1 MIQLKSSK
9 SLIYLVF
16 IFFGF
21 HLANAQTNR
30 EDLEKRRVELRNEI
44 TRINELR
51 ISNQKKQRSVLGQV
65 EDLNQQIKSTEDLIK
80 LTNQQANLLTREINT
95 NTNKIGQLRKELEKL
110 KEDYARMIEK
120 SYKSKS
126 QQSRVMF
133 LLSSKNFLQAYK
145 RLQYMKQYTNYRK
158 QQGEEIKANTL
169 ELQQLNS
176 RLVLQKEEKDKL
188 IAENRKTRA
197 QLEENRKSQ
206 QTLMATIRKRE
217 GEFATQIRKKQSE
230 IDEID
235 KAIDRMIRESIAK
248 ANKESGSGSTSRS
261 TFELTPA
268 AKALAADF
276 NNNKGKLPW
285 PVKSGVVTMRF
296 GQQPHP
302 VVRSVM
308 VNNNGVRI
316 DTDKGGKA
324 RAVFNGTVS
333 EVQAVKGANQ
343 AVMVRHGD
351 YITIYNNLEEVF
363 VKRGDTVTT
372 EQEIGEVATSRTT
385 GKTTL
390 HFLLYKNDQKM
401 DPAVWIYKM

>member
-1 MIQLKSSK
+1 MELKAPK
-9 SLIYLVF
+9 NLLFLIILF
-16 IFFGF
+16 LG
-21 HLANAQTNR
+21 LNCLNAQSNR
-30 EDLEKRRVELRNEI
+30 EELEKRRVELRNEI

-51 ISNQKKQRSVLGQV
+51 ISNQQKQRSVLGQV

-80 LTNQQANLLTREINT
+80 LTNQQANLLNREINT
-95 NTNKIGQLRKELEKL
+95 NTNKIGKLRNELEKL
-110 KEDYARMIEK
+110 KEDYSRMIEK

-158 QQGEEIKANTL
+158 QQGEEIKANTQ
-169 ELQQLNS
+169 ELQELNAS
-176 RLVLQKEEKDKL
+176 LVIQKEEKDRL
-188 IAENRKTRA
+188 ISENRKTRA
-197 QLEENRKSQ
+197 ELEKNRKSQ
-206 QTLMATIRKRE
+206 QTLMATIRQRE
-217 GEFATQIRKKQSE
+217 GQFATQIKSKQQE

-235 KAIDRMIRESIAK
+235 RAIDRMIRESIAK
-248 ANKESGSGSTSRS
+248 ANKESGSTSRS

-285 PVKSGVVTMRF
+285 PVKSGVVTMKF

-343 AVMVRHGD
+343 AIMVRHGD
-351 YITIYNNLEEVF
+351 YITIYNNLEKVY
-363 VKRGDTVTT
+363 VKRGDVVTT

-401 DPAVWIYKM
+401 DPAAWIYRM

>member
-1 MIQLKSSK
+1 MIQLKFSR
-9 SLIYLVF
+9 SLLF
-16 IFFGF
+16 ILFLSVGLNF
-21 HLANAQTNR
+21 AYAQSNR
-30 EDLEKRRVELRNEI
+30 EDLEKRRIELRNEI
-44 TRINELR
+44 SRINELR

-80 LTNQQANLLTREINT
+80 LTNQQANLLTREIST

-133 LLSSKNFLQAYK
+133 LLSSQNFLQAYK

-158 QQGEEIKANTL
+158 QQGEEIKANTA
-169 ELQQLNS
+169 ELQQLNA
-176 RLVLQKEEKDKL
+176 RLVEQKEEKEKL

-197 QLEENRKSQ
+197 DLEKNRKSQ

-217 GEFATQIRKKQSE
+217 GEFATQIRSKQNE

-235 KAIDRMIRESIAK
+235 RAIDKMIRESIAK
-248 ANKESGSGSTSRS
+248 ANKESGSSSRS
-261 TFELTPA
+261 AYELTPA

-285 PVKSGVVTMRF
+285 PVQSGVVTMRF

-302 VVRSVM
+302 VVKSVM

-316 DTDKGGKA
+316 DTDKDGKA

-351 YITIYNNLEEVF
+351 FITIYNNLEEVY
-363 VKRGDTVTT
+363 VKRGDRVTT
-372 EQEIGEVATSRTT
+372 EQEIGKVATSRTT

-401 DPAVWIYKM
+401 DPADWIYRM

>member
-1 MIQLKSSK
+1 MIGTVFSR
-9 SLIYLVF
+9 SLF
-16 IFFGF
+16 CTIFLF
-21 HLANAQTNR
+21 LSVQVLEAQTNR
-30 EDLEKRRVELRNEI
+30 EDLEKRRIELRNEI

-51 ISNQKKQRSVLGQV
+51 ISNHKKQRSVLGQV
-65 EDLNQQIKSTEDLIK
+65 EDLNQQIKSTEDLMK
-80 LTNQQANLLTREINT
+80 LTNQQANLLTREITT
-95 NTNKIGQLRKELEKL
+95 NTNKIGSLRKELEKL

-133 LLSSKNFLQAYK
+133 LLSSHNFLQAYK
-145 RLQYMKQYTNYRK
+145 RIQYMKQYTNYRK

-169 ELQQLNS
+169 ELQKLNS
-176 RLVLQKEEKDKL
+176 QLVQQKEEKQKL

-197 QLEENRKSQ
+197 QLEVNRKSQ
-206 QTLMATIRKRE
+206 QELMSTIRQKE
-217 GEFATQIRKKQSE
+217 GQFATQLKKKQSE

-235 KAIDRMIRESIAK
+235 RAIDKMIRESIAK
-248 ANKESGSGSTSRS
+248 SNKESGSTSRDAY
-261 TFELTPA
+261 ELTPA

-296 GQQPHP
+296 GKQPHP
-302 VVRSVM
+302 VVKSVM

-333 EVQAVKGANQ
+333 EVQAVKGANK
-343 AVMVRHGD
+343 AVMIRHGD
-351 YITIYNNLEEVF
+351 YITIYNNLEKVF
-363 VKRGDTVTT
+363 VKKGDNVTT
-372 EQEIGEVATSRTT
+372 EQEVGEIATSKTT

-390 HFLLYKNDQKM
+390 HFLLYKNNQKM
-401 DPAVWIYKM
+401 DPAGWILRM

>member
-1 MIQLKSSK
+1 MIRMKASNV
-9 SLIYLVF
+9 LIILLLCLGGMQFSY
-16 IFFGF
+16 
-21 HLANAQTNR
+21 AQTDR
-30 EDLEKRRVELRNEI
+30 EELEKRRIQLRNEI

-51 ISNQKKQRSVLGQV
+51 ISNQKKQRSVLVQV
-65 EDLNQQIKSTEDLIK
+65 EDLGQQIKSTEDLIK
-80 LTNQQANLLTREINT
+80 LTNQQANLLTREITT
-95 NTNKIGQLRKELEKL
+95 NTNKIGALRKELEQL

-133 LLSSKNFLQAYK
+133 LLSSQNFLQAYK
-145 RLQYMKQYTNYRK
+145 RIQYMKQYTNYRK
-158 QQGEEIKANTL
+158 QQGEEIKANTI

-176 RLVLQKEEKDKL
+176 RLVQQKEEKQKL

-197 QLEENRKSQ
+197 QLEQNRKSQ
-206 QTLMATIRKRE
+206 QELVSTIKKRE
-217 GEFATQIRKKQSE
+217 GEFASQLKIKQRE

-235 KAIDRMIRESIAK
+235 RAIDRMIRESIAN
-248 ANKESGSGSTSRS
+248 ANKESGSSSRS
-261 TFELTPA
+261 TYELTPE
-268 AKALAADF
+268 AKALATDF

-285 PVKSGVVTMRF
+285 PVKSGVVTMKF
-296 GQQPHP
+296 GKQPHP
-302 VVRSVM
+302 VVSSVM

-333 EVQAVKGANQ
+333 EVQAVKGANK

-351 YITIYNNLEEVF
+351 FITIYNNLENVF
-363 VKRGDTVTT
+363 VKKGDTVRT
-372 EQEIGEVATSRTT
+372 EQEIGEIATSRTT

-401 DPAVWIYKM
+401 DPAGWIYRM

>member
-1 MIQLKSSK
+1 MIALKYPK
-9 SLIYLVF
+9 ILLFLIVL
-16 IFFGF
+16 FFG
-21 HLANAQTNR
+21 LNISNAQTNR
-30 EDLEKRRVELRNEI
+30 EELEKRRIELRNEI

-80 LTNQQANLLTREINT
+80 LTNQQANLLTREIST

-158 QQGEEIKANTL
+158 QQGDEIKANTK
-169 ELQQLNS
+169 ELQELNA
-176 RLVLQKEEKDKL
+176 RLVRQKEQKDKL

-197 QLEENRKSQ
+197 ELEKNRKSQ
-206 QTLMATIRKRE
+206 QTLMATIRQRE
-217 GEFATQIRKKQSE
+217 GEFASQIKSKQQE

-235 KAIDRMIRESIAK
+235 RAIDRMIRESIAK
-248 ANKESGSGSTSRS
+248 ANKESGSTSRS
-261 TFELTPA
+261 TYKLTPA
-268 AKALAADF
+268 AEALAADF

-285 PVKSGVVTMRF
+285 PVQSGVVTMKF
-296 GQQPHP
+296 GKQPHP
-302 VVRSVM
+302 VVKSVM

-351 YITIYNNLEEVF
+351 YITIYNNLEKVY
-363 VKRGDTVTT
+363 VKRGDKVVT
-372 EQEIGEVATSRTT
+372 EQEIGEVATSKST

-401 DPAVWIYKM
+401 DPAAWIYRM

>member
-1 MIQLKSSK
+1 MIALKYPK
-9 SLIYLVF
+9 ILLFLIVL
-16 IFFGF
+16 FFG
-21 HLANAQTNR
+21 LNISNAQTNR
-30 EDLEKRRVELRNEI
+30 EELEKRRIELRNEI

-80 LTNQQANLLTREINT
+80 LTNQQANLLTREIST

-158 QQGEEIKANTL
+158 QQGDEIKANTK
-169 ELQQLNS
+169 ELQELNA
-176 RLVLQKEEKDKL
+176 RLVRQKEQKDKL

-197 QLEENRKSQ
+197 ELEKNRKSQ
-206 QTLMATIRKRE
+206 QTLMATIRQRE
-217 GEFATQIRKKQSE
+217 GEFASQIKSKQQE

-235 KAIDRMIRESIAK
+235 RAIDRMIRESIAK
-248 ANKESGSGSTSRS
+248 ANKESGSTSRS
-261 TFELTPA
+261 TYKLTPA
-268 AKALAADF
+268 AEALAADF

-285 PVKSGVVTMRF
+285 PVQSGVVTMKF
-296 GQQPHP
+296 GKQPHP
-302 VVRSVM
+302 VVKSVM

-351 YITIYNNLEEVF
+351 YITIYNNLEKVY
-363 VKRGDTVTT
+363 VKRGDKVVT
-372 EQEIGEVATSRTT
+372 EQEIGEVATSKST

-401 DPAVWIYKM
+401 DPAAWIYRI

>member
-1 MIQLKSSK
+1 MIALNYPKT
-9 SLIYLVF
+9 LLCLLVL
-16 IFFGF
+16 FFG
-21 HLANAQTNR
+21 LNISNAQTNR
-30 EDLEKRRVELRNEI
+30 EELEKRRIELRNEI

-80 LTNQQANLLTREINT
+80 LTNQQANLLNREINT

-158 QQGEEIKANTL
+158 QQGDEIKANTQ
-169 ELQQLNS
+169 ELQELNA
-176 RLVLQKEEKDKL
+176 RLVRQKEEKGKL

-197 QLEENRKSQ
+197 ELEKNRKSQ
-206 QTLMATIRKRE
+206 QTLMATIRQRE
-217 GEFATQIRKKQSE
+217 GEFASQIKSKQQE

-235 KAIDRMIRESIAK
+235 RAIDKMIRESIAK
-248 ANKESGSGSTSRS
+248 ANKESGSTSRS
-261 TFELTPA
+261 TYKLTPA
-268 AKALAADF
+268 AEALAADF

-285 PVKSGVVTMRF
+285 PVQSGVVTMKF
-296 GQQPHP
+296 GKQPHP

-351 YITIYNNLEEVF
+351 YITIYNNLEKVY
-363 VKRGDTVTT
+363 VKRGDRVVT
-372 EQEIGEVATSRTT
+372 EQEIGEVATSKST

-401 DPAVWIYKM
+401 DPAAWIYRM

>member
-1 MIQLKSSK
+1 MIALNYPKTLFCLLVLFF
-9 SLIYLVF
+9 SLNIS
-16 IFFGF
+16 
-21 HLANAQTNR
+21 NAQTNR
-30 EDLEKRRVELRNEI
+30 EELEKRRIELRNEI

-80 LTNQQANLLTREINT
+80 LTNQQANLLNREINT

-158 QQGEEIKANTL
+158 QQGDEIKANTQ
-169 ELQQLNS
+169 ELQELNA
-176 RLVLQKEEKDKL
+176 RLVRQKEEKDKL

-197 QLEENRKSQ
+197 ELEKNRKSQ
-206 QTLMATIRKRE
+206 QTLMATIRQRE
-217 GEFATQIRKKQSE
+217 GEFASQIKSKQQE

-235 KAIDRMIRESIAK
+235 RAIDKMIRESIAK
-248 ANKESGSGSTSRS
+248 ANKESGSTSRS
-261 TFELTPA
+261 TYKLTPA
-268 AKALAADF
+268 AEALAADF

-285 PVKSGVVTMRF
+285 PVQSGVVTMKF
-296 GQQPHP
+296 GKQPHP

-351 YITIYNNLEEVF
+351 YITIYNNLEKVY
-363 VKRGDTVTT
+363 VKRGDRVVT
-372 EQEIGEVATSRTT
+372 EQEIGEVATSKST

-401 DPAVWIYKM
+401 DPAAWIYRM